1 MADLVEVATIV
12 QAYKMPTC
20 PDPRVRGIADG
31 QLCEVARRRIGRPPT
46 PDDLARYLSGDL
58 CGEFGRDGGD
68 VSSLWTR
75 VRNATRRLANRLPI
89 EWSAASGTLCV
100 RLGRDDPA
108 GAHPIEPTGRN
119 LEWKLKD
126 AIRHLYASLLVR
138 KPDQGKTFRCFSG
151 SAASSHFMRSG
162 FATRFCDWRFIHRAR
177 LGCVPLNA
185 TRRFGDGDKRCRRC
199 GEHNETLPHVV
210 NHCKIHSAAWQ
221 RRHNAVQDRLVK
233 AIPARMG
240 VIHVNKRV
248 PGSDSALRPDIVVV
262 DETKSR
268 LTVVDVAIPFEG
280 GPLALEGGPLALERA
295 IDAKLAKYAAL
306 AEEMRAKG
314 WETTVDALIVGA
326 LGSWDQANE
335 PVLKRCAV
343 SPRYATL
350 MRRLM
355 CSDTIR
361 WSRDIYVEH
370 VSGVRQYSQPGMCGT
385 ADSTLSAPVS

>member
-1 MADLVEVATIV
+1 MA
-12 QAYKMPTC
+12 
-20 PDPRVRGIADG
+20 
-31 QLCEVARRRIGRPPT
+31 
-46 PDDLARYLSGDL
+46 
-58 CGEFGRDGGD
+58 
-68 VSSLWTR
+68 
-75 VRNATRRLANRLPI
+75 
-89 EWSAASGTLCV
+89 
-100 RLGRDDPA
+100 
-108 GAHPIEPTGRN
+108 
-119 LEWKLKD
+119 
-126 AIRHLYASLLVR
+126 
-138 KPDQGKTFRCFSG
+138 
-151 SAASSHFMRSG
+151 
-162 FATRFCDWRFIHRAR
+162 
-177 LGCVPLNA
+177 
-185 TRRFGDGDKRCRRC
+185 
-199 GEHNETLPHVV
+199 
-210 NHCKIHSAAWQ
+210 KIK
-221 RRHNAVQDRLVK
+221 VYRLVK

-262 DETKSR
+262 DETRSR

-280 GPLALEGGPLALERA
+280 GPLALERA
-295 IDAKLAKYAAL
+295 RDAKLAKYAAL

-370 VSGVRQYSQPGMCGT
+370 VSGVRQYSQSGMSGT
-385 ADSTLSAPVS
+385 DDSTLSSPVS